1 MEKKRSSLA
10 TQEPD
15 LPPLQSY
22 PTLGPSSDDRP
33 NCLIAS
39 PYDACESCDTL
50 RQHYAVKL
58 PIYDKVVVYSCRV
71 SSSLYIYFNI
81 HISSSSLILFVHA
94 YMLVLQGRKR
104 GGGKLEIREC
114 VQRMATLLHAYP
126 TMLLISLWPTA
137 LDHRDCPTAHPLPMT
152 NPPLSRILR
161 QSPCLIAR
169 LTEKK
174 RPKLSAFE

>member
-1 MEKKRSSLA
+1 MMSRKWWDDAPERIVGPTCNMLMLSEDGSLILSTLHVVYMYPWKKRSSLA

-104 GGGKLEIREC
+104 GGG
-114 VQRMATLLHAYP
+114 
-126 TMLLISLWPTA
+126 
-137 LDHRDCPTAHPLPMT
+137 
-152 NPPLSRILR
+152 N
-161 QSPCLIAR
+161 
-169 LTEKK
+169 
-174 RPKLSAFE
+174 